1 MNGTVTISLSDY
13 ELLKNQSTAGK
24 QTALDIA
31 KAAKEIEVFL
41 TFLVTR
47 ENIDEHIAEFN
58 SYSKTCKIEM
68 VNERAKIKFIDK
80 TTFENE
86 EN

>member
-13 ELLKNQSTAGK
+13 ELLKNQSSAGK
-24 QTALDIA
+24 QTASDVV

-47 ENIDEHIAEFN
+47 ENIEEHVNEFN
-58 SYSKTCKIEM
+58 SYSKTCKIEIIGG
-68 VNERAKIKFIDK
+68 RAKIKFIDK

-86 EN
+86 ED